1 MLRRSQITFLRAQ
14 AHSRKPI
21 VRLGQRGLTDAVV
34 KELEQAL
41 DDHELVK
48 IRLAAAEREER
59 RTMIATLCERTGAES
74 VQQLGA
80 TATLFRR
87 NTERPRLTLPD

>member
-14 AHSRKPI
+14 AHNRKPI

-34 KELEQAL
+34 KELEKAL

-48 IRLAAAEREER
+48 IRLAAAGREER
-59 RTMIATLCERTGAES
+59 RELIATLCERTGAES

-87 NTERPRLTLPD
+87 NSERPRLTLPD

>member
-1 MLRRSQITFLRAQ
+1 MLRRSQVAFLRSQ
-14 AHSRKPI
+14 AHGRKPI
-21 VRLGQRGLTDAVV
+21 VRLGQRGVTDAVV

-48 IRLAAAEREER
+48 IRVAGAEREAR
-59 RTMIATLCERTGAES
+59 RSMVATLCERTGAEP

-87 NTERPRLTLPD
+87 NADKPRLTLPD

>member
-1 MLRRSQITFLRAQ
+1 MLRRSQVAYLRAQ
-14 AHSRKPI
+14 AHGRKPI

-34 KELEQAL
+34 LELERAL

-48 IRLAAAEREER
+48 IRLAAADRDTR
-59 RTMIATLCERTGAES
+59 RSLVADLCERTGAEA

-87 NTERPRLTLPD
+87 NSEQPRLTLPD

>member
-1 MLRRSQITFLRAQ
+1 M
-14 AHSRKPI
+14 

-48 IRLAAAEREER
+48 IRLAAAGREER
-59 RTMIATLCERTGAES
+59 REMITALCERTGAES

-87 NTERPRLTLPD
+87 NAERPRLTLPD

>member
-1 MLRRSQITFLRAQ
+1 
-14 AHSRKPI
+14 
-21 VRLGQRGLTDAVV
+21 VV
-34 KELEQAL
+34 QELERAL

-48 IRLAAAEREER
+48 IRVEAADRETR
-59 RTMIATLCERTGAES
+59 RALVADLCERTGAQS

-87 NTERPRLTLPD
+87 NDDTPRLSLPD

>member
-1 MLRRSQITFLRAQ
+1 LRAQ
-14 AHSRKPI
+14 AHHRKPI

-34 KELEQAL
+34 RELEQAL

-48 IRLAAAEREER
+48 IHLAGDRATRRDLVTRLSQRTEAEP
-59 RTMIATLCERTGAES
+59 

-87 NTERPRLTLPD
+87 NPDKPRLTLPA